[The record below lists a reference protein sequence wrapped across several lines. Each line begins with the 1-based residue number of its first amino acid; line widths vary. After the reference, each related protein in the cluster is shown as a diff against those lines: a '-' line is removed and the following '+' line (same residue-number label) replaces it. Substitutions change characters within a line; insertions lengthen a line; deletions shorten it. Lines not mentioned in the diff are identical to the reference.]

1 MWKKGR
7 ETIAPTRSR
16 KRIFPP
22 HDNPLGGGFFVVTH
36 PHAGN
41 FRRPATAMNPRTSFR
56 KPRTA
61 AFTLIEL
68 LTVIAIIAILMKLL
82 FPVVI
87 AAKNNARRAE
97 ATADA
102 KQIVAACKLYFNDNG
117 KFPPVSSSSATT
129 VYTFGPKTKNTG
141 VKGEQGDYENENA
154 DLFNVLR
161 SIATGSN
168 ANNKLNP
175 RQQKYFEHPVAKDTK
190 NPRSG
195 FVDGTGFPAFA
206 PRGALM
212 DPWGTQY
219 CIMLDATGADEIAAK
234 DVQKYYSDFET
245 IRMGAMVFSLGKD
258 QILGT
263 KTFPKRFRGTSAS
276 DTPDDAIS
284 WE

>member
-1 MWKKGR
+1 M
-7 ETIAPTRSR
+7 TIRWAA
-16 KRIFPP
+16 
-22 HDNPLGGGFFVVTH
+22 GFLVVTH
-36 PHAGN
+36 SCAGN
-41 FRRPATAMNPRTSFR
+41 FPCPANNMSPRTSFR

-87 AAKNNARRAE
+87 AAKNNVRRAE

-102 KQIVAACKLYFNDNG
+102 KQIVAACKLYSADNG
-117 KFPPVSSSSATT
+117 KFPPVSSASGAS

-141 VKGEQGDYENENA
+141 VKGEQGDYENDNA
-154 DLFNVLR
+154 ELFNVLR
-161 SIATGSN
+161 NIATGSN

-175 RQQKYFEHPVAKDTK
+175 RQQKYFEHPVAKDKK

-206 PRGALM
+206 PNGVLM

-219 CIMLDATGADEIAAK
+219 CIVLDATGADEILAK
-234 DVQKYYSDFET
+234 DVQKYYSDFDT

-263 KTFPKRFRGTSAS
+263 KAFPKRFRGTSAG